1 MTLHRTVIGEGA
13 RDLVVL
19 HGLLGSSGNWFTLAR
34 GPFQDVGRVHLLDL
48 RNHGRSFH
56 AEEHTY
62 EAMAADVA
70 QYLRAEIDAPA
81 WLLGHS
87 MGGKV
92 AMEVALRYPALVAGV
107 LIADMAPKAYDDRHT
122 VILDALLS
130 LPLDRLSSRTE
141 VDAQLSE
148 KISSAPIRQFLLK
161 NLYAQDDGRLA
172 WRANLPVLKRAYAG
186 LAAQIVAEEPYEGPA
201 LFLAGSHSDYVK
213 EADFPL
219 ISAYFP
225 AFEFVNIE
233 RAGHWL
239 HAENPKEVAAAIVR
253 FITHND

>member
-19 HGLLGSSGNWFTLAR
+19 HGLLGSSGNWFSLGR
-34 GPFQDVGRVHLLDL
+34 GPFQAVGRVHLLDL

-56 AEEHTY
+56 DDVHTY
-62 EAMAADVA
+62 EAMAGDVA
-70 QYLRAEIDAPA
+70 QYVEEAIETPA
-81 WLLGHS
+81 WILGHS

-92 AMEVALRYPALVAGV
+92 AMEVALRYRSLVAGV
-107 LIADMAPKAYDDRHT
+107 IVADMAPKAYDDRHT
-122 VILDALLS
+122 TILDALWS

-141 VDAQLSE
+141 VDEQLSASIPSE
-148 KISSAPIRQFLLK
+148 PIRQFLLK
-161 NLYAQDDGRLA
+161 NLYTRDDGTFA
-172 WRANLPVLKRAYAG
+172 WRANLPVLRRAYAG
-186 LAAQIVAEEPYEGPA
+186 LSAQIVDADPYSGPA

-213 EADFPL
+213 EADLPL